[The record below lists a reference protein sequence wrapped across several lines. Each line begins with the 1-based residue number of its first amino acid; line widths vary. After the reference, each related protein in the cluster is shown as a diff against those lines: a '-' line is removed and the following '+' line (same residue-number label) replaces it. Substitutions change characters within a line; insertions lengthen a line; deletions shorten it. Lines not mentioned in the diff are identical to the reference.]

1 MGKLDLHFFTPD
13 FAEVNVR
20 YYKGIMKSCQ
30 RQSLAR
36 VNPWHVNTLNK
47 NFTRSDRRSSFPALT
62 DFPNITITNRN
73 PDGIQMF

>member
-30 RQSLAR
+30 RQSLALSILGTCQSLAR
-36 VNPWHVNTLNK
+36 QYFK
-47 NFTRSDRRSSFPALT
+47 
-62 DFPNITITNRN
+62 
-73 PDGIQMF
+73 